1 MNTVD
6 RDFEKAL
13 KETEDSIKNRR
24 AFFKRQDTPSYLGNE
39 NAENN
44 ENF

>member
-1 MNTVD
+1 MGNAD

-24 AFFKRQDTPSYLGNE
+24 AFFKR
-39 NAENN
+39 
-44 ENF
+44 